1 MSEQLDKN
9 YWDSRYQTEQTGW
22 DLGAASGPIRHYI
35 DQLNNKDLRILIP
48 GCGNAYE
55 AEYLTEQGFSNITL
69 IDISPSLV
77 EQLRNKFHG
86 RKEIKIVEGDF
97 FEHQSEYDLILEQTF
112 MCALDPAM
120 REAYVRKMQSLL
132 SPNGKLAGLLFGV
145 HFEKAGPP
153 FGGSIEEYESLF
165 GEHFEIKTMEK
176 AYNSVKPREGNELFI
191 IFNNNKI

>member
-22 DLGAASGPIRHYI
+22 DLGTASGPIKKYI
-35 DQLNNKDLRILIP
+35 DQLTNKELRILIP

-55 AEYLTEQGFSNITL
+55 AEHLLESGFKNITL

-77 EQLRNKFHG
+77 QQLRKKFDG
-86 RKEIKIVEGDF
+86 RENITVLEGDF
-97 FEHQSEYDLILEQTF
+97 FEHQGEYDLILEQTF
-112 MCALDPAM
+112 MCALDPSM
-120 REAYVRKMQSLL
+120 REDYVKKIHSLL
-132 SPNGKLAGLLFGV
+132 GEKGKLSGLLFGV

-153 FGGSIEEYESLF
+153 FGGSSSEYESLF
-165 GEHFEIKTMEK
+165 SNHFNIQTMEK

-191 IFNNNKI
+191 IFNKKTI

>member
-22 DLGAASGPIRHYI
+22 DLGTASGPIRHYI
-35 DQLNNKDLRILIP
+35 DQISDKDLRILIP

-55 AEYLTEQGFSNITL
+55 AEYLSEQGFSNITL

-77 EQLRNKFHG
+77 QQLRNKFEG
-86 RKEIKIVEGDF
+86 RQEINVIEGDF
-97 FEHQSEYDLILEQTF
+97 FEHQGEYNLILEQTF
-112 MCALDPAM
+112 MCALDPKM
-120 REAYVRKMQSLL
+120 REAYVKKMHSLL
-132 SPNGKLAGLLFGV
+132 SENGKLAGLLFGV

-153 FGGSIEEYESLF
+153 FGGSISEYELLF
-165 GEHFEIKTMEK
+165 SNYFKIQTMEK

-191 IFNNNKI
+191 IFNKNNI

>member
-35 DQLNNKDLRILIP
+35 DQLSNKDLRILIP

-55 AEYLTEQGFSNITL
+55 AEYLSEHGFSNITL

-77 EQLRNKFHG
+77 QQLRNKFEG
-86 RKEIKIVEGDF
+86 RQEINVIEGDF
-97 FEHQSEYDLILEQTF
+97 FEHQGEYDLILEQTF
-112 MCALDPAM
+112 MCALDPKM
-120 REAYVRKMQSLL
+120 RVDYVKKMHGLL
-132 SPNGKLAGLLFGV
+132 SQNGTLAGLLFGV

-165 GEHFEIKTMEK
+165 GQHFEIKTMEK

>member
-35 DQLNNKDLRILIP
+35 DQLSNKDLRILIP

-55 AEYLTEQGFSNITL
+55 AEYLSEQGFSNITL

-77 EQLRNKFHG
+77 QQLRNKFEG
-86 RKEIKIVEGDF
+86 RQEINVIEGDF
-97 FEHQSEYDLILEQTF
+97 FEHQGEYDLILEQTF
-112 MCALDPAM
+112 MCALDPKM
-120 REAYVRKMQSLL
+120 REDYVKKMHSLL
-132 SPNGKLAGLLFGV
+132 SQNGKLAGLLFGV

-153 FGGSIEEYESLF
+153 FGGSIEEYETLF
-165 GEHFEIKTMEK
+165 GQHFKIKTMEK

>member
-22 DLGAASGPIRHYI
+22 DLGTASGPIRHYI
-35 DQLNNKDLRILIP
+35 DQISDKDLRILIP

-55 AEYLTEQGFSNITL
+55 AEYLSEQGFSNITL

-77 EQLRNKFHG
+77 QQLRNKFEG
-86 RKEIKIVEGDF
+86 RQEINVIEGDF
-97 FEHQSEYDLILEQTF
+97 FEHQGEYDLILEQTF
-112 MCALDPAM
+112 MCALDPKM
-120 REAYVRKMQSLL
+120 REAYVKKMHSLL
-132 SPNGKLAGLLFGV
+132 SENGKLAGLLFGV

-153 FGGSIEEYESLF
+153 FGGSINEYELLF
-165 GEHFEIKTMEK
+165 SNYFKIQTMEK

-191 IFNNNKI
+191 IFNKNNI

>member
-22 DLGAASGPIRHYI
+22 DLGTASGPIRHYI
-35 DQLNNKDLRILIP
+35 DQISDKDLRILIP

-55 AEYLTEQGFSNITL
+55 AEYLSEQGFSNITL

-77 EQLRNKFHG
+77 QQLRNKFEG
-86 RKEIKIVEGDF
+86 RQEINVIEGDF
-97 FEHQSEYDLILEQTF
+97 FEHQGEYDLILEQTF
-112 MCALDPAM
+112 MCALDPKM
-120 REAYVRKMQSLL
+120 REAYVKKMHSLL
-132 SPNGKLAGLLFGV
+132 SENGKLAGLLFGV

-153 FGGSIEEYESLF
+153 FGGSISEYELLF
-165 GEHFEIKTMEK
+165 SNYFKIQTMEK

-191 IFNNNKI
+191 IFNKNNI

>member
-35 DQLNNKDLRILIP
+35 DQLSNKDLRILIP

-55 AEYLTEQGFSNITL
+55 AEYLSEQGFSNITL

-77 EQLRNKFHG
+77 QQLRNKFNG
-86 RKEIKIVEGDF
+86 RQEINVIEGDF
-97 FEHQSEYDLILEQTF
+97 FEHQGEYDLILEQTF
-112 MCALDPAM
+112 MCALDPKM
-120 REAYVRKMQSLL
+120 RVDYVKKMHSLL
-132 SPNGKLAGLLFGV
+132 SQNGKLAGLLFGV

-165 GEHFEIKTMEK
+165 GQHFEIKTMEK